1 MEKTSDERS
10 KKAAAPKKKL
20 TTDEPI
26 IKIDKSFSKN
36 KRNSK
41 QIIKDQGLLNP
52 GSEGVSIA

>member
-20 TTDEPI
+20 ATDEPVI
-26 IKIDKSFSKN
+26 QIDKSIAKN

-52 GSEGVSIA
+52 GSEGLSIA